1 MNLDEKIEK
10 VENTIKNRKIAI
22 AFSGGAD
29 STLLTY
35 LASKVS
41 DKPIAIT
48 IDNHIFPTGFIKHCK
63 KTAKEFGIKH
73 KVIDLNFYEHENLL
87 SNKSDRCFVCR
98 DLMYGNIKKYATDNG
113 YESVLDG
120 NNISDLVLDRP
131 GILITYKNNIESPF
145 IHAKLTSKEI
155 HEYLNKHN
163 IPFSRSTTCLGTRL
177 PTNTKMTPENIKQ
190 VSASEDFIYEKTNCE
205 IVKVRNNNGLALC
218 EVDDLNKILNEN
230 TLKQI
235 KDKLKSIGFKKV
247 ALNLS
252 EIDDD
257 ENITIDY
264 SKGAFE
270 YQLPYTIDIEN
281 TKNQLKDKSISSDSK
296 EILIE
301 NQEIH
306 ENGLIKGSN
315 FKSKEECLDKFME
328 LLPDEQILFNE
339 MKEKIQKSY
348 EKFGFLPLDTPIIE
362 SADVLLAK
370 AGGETEKQIYKFK
383 KGENDLALR
392 FDLTVPLAKY
402 VAKNMGNLTFP
413 FKRYQIGKVYRG
425 ERAQRGRF
433 REFYQCDIDII
444 GDGELG
450 IVNDAEIPSVIYNLI
465 SDLGFNDF
473 TI

>member
-29 STLLTY
+29 STLLAY

-218 EVDDLNKILNEN
+218 EVCLL
-230 TLKQI
+230 
-235 KDKLKSIGFKKV
+235 
-247 ALNLS
+247 
-252 EIDDD
+252 
-257 ENITIDY
+257 
-264 SKGAFE
+264 
-270 YQLPYTIDIEN
+270 YT
-281 TKNQLKDKSISSDSK
+281 S
-296 EILIE
+296 
-301 NQEIH
+301 
-306 ENGLIKGSN
+306 
-315 FKSKEECLDKFME
+315 
-328 LLPDEQILFNE
+328 
-339 MKEKIQKSY
+339 
-348 EKFGFLPLDTPIIE
+348 
-362 SADVLLAK
+362 
-370 AGGETEKQIYKFK
+370 
-383 KGENDLALR
+383 
-392 FDLTVPLAKY
+392 
-402 VAKNMGNLTFP
+402 
-413 FKRYQIGKVYRG
+413 
-425 ERAQRGRF
+425 
-433 REFYQCDIDII
+433 
-444 GDGELG
+444 
-450 IVNDAEIPSVIYNLI
+450 PSPR
-465 SDLGFNDF
+465 D
-473 TI
+473 

>member
-10 VENTIKNRKIAI
+10 VENIIKNRKIAI

-29 STLLTY
+29 STLLAY

-73 KVIDLNFYEHENLL
+73 KVIDLNFYEHKNLL

-190 VSASEDFIYEKTNCE
+190 VSASEDFFYEKTKCE

-296 EILIE
+296 KILIE
-301 NQEIH
+301 NQEIY

-328 LLPDEQILFNE
+328 LLPDIRRN
-339 MKEKIQKSY
+339 
-348 EKFGFLPLDTPIIE
+348 
-362 SADVLLAK
+362 V
-370 AGGETEKQIYKFK
+370 
-383 KGENDLALR
+383 
-392 FDLTVPLAKY
+392 
-402 VAKNMGNLTFP
+402 
-413 FKRYQIGKVYRG
+413 
-425 ERAQRGRF
+425 
-433 REFYQCDIDII
+433 
-444 GDGELG
+444 
-450 IVNDAEIPSVIYNLI
+450 
-465 SDLGFNDF
+465 
-473 TI
+473 

>member
-29 STLLTY
+29 STLLAY

-190 VSASEDFIYEKTNCE
+190 VSASEDFIYEKTKCE

-252 EIDDD
+252 EIDDN

-281 TKNQLKDKSISSDSK
+281 TKNQLKDKAISSDSK
-296 EILIE
+296 KILIE

-306 ENGLIKGSN
+306 ENGLIKGSD

-328 LLPDEQILFNE
+328 LLPDIRRN
-339 MKEKIQKSY
+339 
-348 EKFGFLPLDTPIIE
+348 
-362 SADVLLAK
+362 V
-370 AGGETEKQIYKFK
+370 
-383 KGENDLALR
+383 
-392 FDLTVPLAKY
+392 
-402 VAKNMGNLTFP
+402 
-413 FKRYQIGKVYRG
+413 
-425 ERAQRGRF
+425 
-433 REFYQCDIDII
+433 
-444 GDGELG
+444 
-450 IVNDAEIPSVIYNLI
+450 
-465 SDLGFNDF
+465 
-473 TI
+473 

>member
-29 STLLTY
+29 STLLAY

-41 DKPIAIT
+41 DKPIVIT

-218 EVDDLNKILNEN
+218 EVDDLNKILNE
-230 TLKQI
+230 
-235 KDKLKSIGFKKV
+235 KLQMHC
-247 ALNLS
+247 
-252 EIDDD
+252 
-257 ENITIDY
+257 T
-264 SKGAFE
+264 
-270 YQLPYTIDIEN
+270 
-281 TKNQLKDKSISSDSK
+281 
-296 EILIE
+296 
-301 NQEIH
+301 
-306 ENGLIKGSN
+306 
-315 FKSKEECLDKFME
+315 
-328 LLPDEQILFNE
+328 
-339 MKEKIQKSY
+339 
-348 EKFGFLPLDTPIIE
+348 
-362 SADVLLAK
+362 
-370 AGGETEKQIYKFK
+370 
-383 KGENDLALR
+383 
-392 FDLTVPLAKY
+392 Y
-402 VAKNMGNLTFP
+402 V
-413 FKRYQIGKVYRG
+413 GK
-425 ERAQRGRF
+425 
-433 REFYQCDIDII
+433 
-444 GDGELG
+444 
-450 IVNDAEIPSVIYNLI
+450 
-465 SDLGFNDF
+465 
-473 TI
+473 